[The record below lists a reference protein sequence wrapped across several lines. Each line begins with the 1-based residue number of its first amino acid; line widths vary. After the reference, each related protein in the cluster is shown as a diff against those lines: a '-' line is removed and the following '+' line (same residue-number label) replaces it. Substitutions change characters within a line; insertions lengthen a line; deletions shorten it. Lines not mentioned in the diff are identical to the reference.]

1 MNWKVYQ
8 NELIALAAF
17 LLMTGTYMYKYAKV
31 NGQAQST
38 SETKQTV
45 AELKEVL
52 ALKKVWSTNKIT
64 KKLKKLETL
73 IPRNKVEW
81 SKRSKKITASYRGLN
96 SNELNT
102 LTREILN
109 LPIVIPQL
117 EVKKVG
123 VSYDVEFKCKW

>member
-81 SKRSKKITASYRGLN
+81 SKRSKKITASYRGLS

-102 LTREILN
+102 LTREMLN
-109 LPIVIPQL
+109 LPIVIRQL